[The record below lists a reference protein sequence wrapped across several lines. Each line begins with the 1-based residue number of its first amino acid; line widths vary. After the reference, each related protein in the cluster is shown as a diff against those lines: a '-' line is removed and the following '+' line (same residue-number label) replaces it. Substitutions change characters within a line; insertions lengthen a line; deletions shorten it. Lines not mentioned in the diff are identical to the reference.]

1 MELLIIINAKFVN
14 VTWSSLQ
21 FPDTLLKLI
30 FNVTFDDGYLH
41 LGQNLEYIS
50 IHDAP
55 KLALKSSFRV
65 PAKADTLVLTADYM
79 IIESME
85 FMYHLPKGL
94 TNLGFLAHKMGRIMK
109 PLTEKIKWPW
119 WMEIFSLCGFYIDS
133 DTLQLLNFH
142 ESGLERI
149 YIRGGNVKNYVL
161 SGFQLVLKSQLTK
174 YGNSRIVGFF

>member
-1 MELLIIINAKFVN
+1 
-14 VTWSSLQ
+14 
-21 FPDTLLKLI
+21 
-30 FNVTFDDGYLH
+30 
-41 LGQNLEYIS
+41 
-50 IHDAP
+50 
-55 KLALKSSFRV
+55 
-65 PAKADTLVLTADYM
+65 
-79 IIESME
+79 
-85 FMYHLPKGL
+85 
-94 TNLGFLAHKMGRIMK
+94 MGRIMK